1 MNKYFNKIRQSKPI
15 DVFLLG
21 FVILLAIN
29 FILMLMPFSTKGS
42 ASFIDVLYTA
52 VSITCLGGK
61 CPISADGFTLFGQIC
76 ITLMSSI
83 IGIFFLTIL
92 SYLMLRI
99 FYKKFPFKQSNIT
112 DTIEGIK
119 YVFIRVVIFALIVQI
134 VGFFMFLIS
143 FASVYTGVELIKNA
157 LFFSISAFN
166 SNGILIGDL
175 SIFTSNLMFNFS
187 LFIVQFIGSIGFIV
201 VLDFIQNRNIK
212 NLNAFSKFTLFS
224 LFATMAVSSVLIIVF
239 ESFGNS
245 EFSTYPFFSKIIN
258 SINLSL
264 SSMSGG
270 FSLVKIES
278 LESASKVLMLVLS
291 LIGAG
296 SVSLSGGIKVT
307 SAAIITACVINL
319 IMGRK
324 DIKIG
329 NKKVNDNAIKLIIS
343 VISIYF
349 IFILLSSV
357 VISLFENIAMSKIFF
372 EVCCAISLAGFKTG
386 ITIKLGVISKIIL
399 MLLMVVGRIGIIYF
413 IFNIC
418 DRQKTTIDEE
428 VEEME
433 VIIG

>member
-15 DVFLLG
+15 EVFLLG

-29 FILMLMPFSTKGS
+29 FILMLMPFCTKGS
-42 ASFIDVLYTA
+42 ASFIDILYTA
-52 VSITCLGGK
+52 VSVTCLSGN
-61 CPISADGFTLFGQIC
+61 CPISADSFTLFGQIC
-76 ITLMSSI
+76 ITVMSSVS
-83 IGIFFLTIL
+83 GIFFLTIL

-119 YVFIRVVIFALIVQI
+119 YVFIRVLIFALIIQLI
-134 VGFFMFLIS
+134 GFFMFLIS
-143 FASVYTGVELIKNA
+143 FGAVYSGGELFKNA

-166 SNGILIGDL
+166 SNGLLMGDL

-201 VLDFIQNRNIK
+201 VLDFIKNKSIK

-224 LFATMAVSSVLIIVF
+224 VVLTLVISSMFIFIF
-239 ESFGNS
+239 EISGRS
-245 EFSTYPFFSKIIN
+245 EFSSYPLFSKIIN
-258 SINLSL
+258 SVNLSL

-270 FSLVKIES
+270 FSLIKPEGV
-278 LESASKVLMLVLS
+278 ESASKLLILILS

-296 SVSLSGGIKVT
+296 TVSLSGGIKVT
-307 SAAIITACVINL
+307 SAVIIIACVINL

-324 DIKIG
+324 NVKIG
-329 NKKVNDNAIKLIIS
+329 NKKINDNTIKLIIS
-343 VISIYF
+343 VMCVYF
-349 IFILLSSV
+349 VLIFFSSV
-357 VISLFENIAMSKIFF
+357 IISLIENIAMSKILF
-372 EVCCAISLAGFKTG
+372 EVCCAISLSSFTTG
-386 ITIKLGVISKIIL
+386 IILKLNAISKIIL
-399 MLLMVVGRIGIIYF
+399 ILLMLAGRVGIIYF

-433 VIIG
+433 VIVG